1 MPIALVTGANS
12 GIGRA
17 TAIGLA
23 GGGVHVIAAGR
34 SAERAQ
40 PVLDEIAAFG
50 GSAEFLELDLASMTS
65 VRTASQSFA
74 DTRRN
79 LDILVNNAGIGVN
92 RRGLTEDGF
101 EVHFGINHLGHFLL
115 TRELFPNL
123 GPESRVV
130 ALTSAMHFRA
140 DGIDFARVRRPTAF
154 TGLAEYA
161 TSKLANVLF
170 TRELARRRP
179 EIRAYAVHPGLV
191 RTRLIPG
198 PIRVLSGLEHGQ
210 PRTGRRHGAL
220 VRHLGGCGLGE
231 RAVLPAANPPSPLG
245 SSPGRRPGQRALGA
259 IGGVVRIGG
268 RDMSDRRDQT
278 LMHIDVNGTRLW
290 FDVDGPALVPDGNE
304 MRQRPTM
311 VLVHGGPGIYDHS
324 YFKPDFGRLAE
335 HAQVVYL
342 DLRGHGRSDW
352 GDAGAWSFEACADD
366 VRASVTR
373 LG

>member
-23 GGGVHVIAAGR
+23 GEGVHVIVASR

-50 GSAEFLELDLASMTS
+50 GSAEYLELDLSSMTS

-123 GPESRVV
+123 GSGSRVV
-130 ALTSAMHFRA
+130 ALASAMHFRA
-140 DGIDFARVRRPTAF
+140 DGIDFARVRHPTAF
-154 TGLAEYA
+154 IGLAEYA

-179 EIRAYAVHPGLV
+179 GIRAYAVHPGLV

-198 PIRVLSGLEHGQ
+198 PIRVLSAPSMVSPEQGADTVLWCATSEDVASESGQ
-210 PRTGRRHGAL
+210 YYQRRTPL
-220 VRHLGGCGLGE
+220 
-231 RAVLPAANPPSPLG
+231 PPSSQAQDDDLA
-245 SSPGRRPGQRALGA
+245 RE
-259 IGGVVRIGG
+259 
-268 RDMSDRRDQT
+268 
-278 LMHIDVNGTRLW
+278 LW
-290 FDVDGPALVPDGNE
+290 E
-304 MRQRPTM
+304 
-311 VLVHGGPGIYDHS
+311 
-324 YFKPDFGRLAE
+324 
-335 HAQVVYL
+335 
-342 DLRGHGRSDW
+342 RSEEW
-352 GDAGAWSFEACADD
+352 CG
-366 VRASVTR
+366 
-373 LG
+373 